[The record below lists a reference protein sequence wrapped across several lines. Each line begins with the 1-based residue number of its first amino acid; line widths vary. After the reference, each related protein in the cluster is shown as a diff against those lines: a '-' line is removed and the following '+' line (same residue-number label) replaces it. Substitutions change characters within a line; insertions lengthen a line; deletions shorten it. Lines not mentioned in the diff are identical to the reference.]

1 MNDRTGVAGKLQSL
15 NAMNRHDFRHALRT
29 NRRNGNATT
38 GPNPQGTLFL
48 NRREILHIVAH
59 FAVQPGQTGLQTL
72 RLARFIVQVQTNE
85 TPVGRVAELLK
96 QRRLD
101 AVCGTVVH
109 RRVRNVVD
117 YGHGQPDFFQG
128 RPDCVVLRVRG
139 AQTVA
144 GVLFVLRRK
153 CYDSELHWEE
163 TVVRK
168 WVDFGIG
175 GIAADCTHDSAS
187 DDPPVFGEV
196 GQILHDVT
204 HRFGETTSS

>member
-48 NRREILHIVAH
+48 KGREIRHIVTH

-72 RLARFIVQVQTNE
+72 RLARFVVQVQTNE
-85 TPVGRVAELLK
+85 TPVGRVAKLLK

-101 AVCGTVVH
+101 AVGGTVIH
-109 RRVRNVVD
+109 RCVRNVVD
-117 YGHGQPDFFQG
+117 YGHGQSGFFQG
-128 RPDCVVLRVRG
+128 CPDCVVLGGRG

-144 GVLFVLRRK
+144 GVLLVLRRK
-153 CYDSELHWEE
+153 CYDLE
-163 TVVRK
+163 R
-168 WVDFGIG
+168 
-175 GIAADCTHDSAS
+175 
-187 DDPPVFGEV
+187 
-196 GQILHDVT
+196 
-204 HRFGETTSS
+204 